1 MDKITFVCD
10 RGSNL
15 VKALEGYRVVHC
27 FPHRL
32 NNVSKRIFYSAR
44 TGEKLRQRQRK
55 PLNKNKN
62 DDQSMWN
69 DMISNDNDSLMY
81 YDDGDSNESES
92 EDDTVLDEKSVELA
106 LRSVSASQECDH
118 VNVLEQNLPI
128 YASQILTTIVRCK
141 EVCSY
146 VKRVFFILRN
156 ESKFF

>member
-10 RGSNL
+10 RGGKL
-15 VKALEGYRVVHC
+15 VKALEAYQVVHC

-32 NNVSKRIFYSAR
+32 NNVLKRTFYRAR
-44 TGEKLRQRQRK
+44 IREKLRRRQRK

-62 DDQSMWN
+62 DDQSIWN

-81 YDDGDSNESES
+81 YDDRDSSESES

-106 LRSVSASQECDH
+106 LRSVSASPEGDH

-128 YASQILTTIVRCK
+128 YASQILTTIVKCK
-141 EVCSY
+141 ELYSY
-146 VKRVFFILRN
+146 VKRVFFILHN
-156 ESKFF
+156 EGMFF